1 MNNKNEGDLLTCV
14 EPLVS
19 YYSSSTNRGITSLSN
34 KKIKSHNQNGNSLF
48 TPFSQENKF
57 SLCNT
62 VMIHIIANK
71 NDKEYNKNS
80 YYNDNIDKSLTAP
93 KQKDCINNSN
103 KKYNSRNKIM
113 SSNME
118 NKENDDNIVNDKN
131 MTKENLNLEKN
142 PFFLGKNLSV
152 NLHIDKNNQDKDEEL
167 NLKYNNEKIGENNNI
182 IKIEK
187 EEEDKEEGEC
197 KTVNETNGTIKSILY
212 KDNKKKD
219 NSDFSIIKQKKTKI
233 KETIL
238 NQNSKN
244 RKKSVNKE
252 QKSLQSKKFSKR
264 SSFFRVQSSSYI
276 QERKNM
282 IKKGRKFNLSNSN
295 LLKNYNVNDFKSKKK
310 SKNNEK
316 IEEEKKNGN
325 KNIGKTERNKNKK
338 NFKKKQK
345 RRNNPTRK

>member
-142 PFFLGKNLSV
+142 PFF
-152 NLHIDKNNQDKDEEL
+152 IF
-167 NLKYNNEKIGENNNI
+167 
-182 IKIEK
+182 
-187 EEEDKEEGEC
+187 
-197 KTVNETNGTIKSILY
+197 ILI
-212 KDNKKKD
+212 
-219 NSDFSIIKQKKTKI
+219 F
-233 KETIL
+233 
-238 NQNSKN
+238 
-244 RKKSVNKE
+244 
-252 QKSLQSKKFSKR
+252 KFL
-264 SSFFRVQSSSYI
+264 FIYLFI
-276 QERKNM
+276 T
-282 IKKGRKFNLSNSN
+282 F
-295 LLKNYNVNDFKSKKK
+295 
-310 SKNNEK
+310 
-316 IEEEKKNGN
+316 
-325 KNIGKTERNKNKK
+325 
-338 NFKKKQK
+338 
-345 RRNNPTRK
+345 